1 MDTIYIKSENS
12 KKSEPYR
19 LLVSLTGKINLNG
32 SDKYVS
38 LLNLRIYYTQKNSKF
53 EISAPTWNEK
63 FELPGGV
70 YSASVI

>member
-19 LLVSLTGKINLNG
+19 LLLSLTGKINLNG

-38 LLNLRIYYTQKNSKF
+38 LLNLRIYYT
-53 EISAPTWNEK
+53 
-63 FELPGGV
+63 
-70 YSASVI
+70 